1 MNLCEKNRHYL
12 EREQESPDLAN
23 DLSFQFM
30 TNNAYLY
37 SIGPSIAHVLEQDY
51 QQLLLCKLTELQDLA
66 LVFKGDLGKSLSSFI
81 DSYHSLLFSMYQYQI
96 VLKLESPSTRLS
108 RSCRR

>member
-1 MNLCEKNRHYL
+1 MAISQISRKGAR
-12 EREQESPDLAN
+12 RPGFGKRFI
-23 DLSFQFM
+23 FQFM

-51 QQLLLCKLTELQDLA
+51 QQLLLCKLAELQDLA
-66 LVFKGDLGKSLSSFI
+66 LEAKFVFKGDLGKSLSSFI

-96 VLKLESPSTRLS
+96 ALKLESPSTRLS